1 MGSNQDWDEMS
12 EQKRVD
18 SRFRGNGRMA
28 KTAGAEFAALFV
40 ALLTSRQSTAYCLLP
55 DGL

>member
-1 MGSNQDWDEMS
+1 VGSNQDWDEMS